1 MSSVLNAKND
11 EEDGKY
17 ERMREVE
24 NLRTSIKD
32 VDEILNRIEI
42 LEVSLSI
49 KP

>member
-1 MSSVLNAKND
+1 
-11 EEDGKY
+11 
-17 ERMREVE
+17 MREVE
-24 NLRTSIKD
+24 NLRTSIED